1 LCVAGQGH
9 AGQKTGMSL
18 FCPNRL
24 RHGLRLAALGL
35 LLASPWP
42 VQAGEVAGLR
52 TALSAAGAED
62 WAAATAAAEGQV
74 SDDIVEWLRLRSGE
88 GQLGEY
94 EAFLQRRPDWPG
106 LGLLREKGEA
116 AVARSTSAER
126 VLAWFNGGQPE
137 SVEGSFALIRAYTAL
152 GQTDAA
158 RAEAVRA
165 WLALSFTAEQEAAL
179 LEAYPKA
186 LAQVN
191 ETRLDRLLWDGEATE
206 AARMLPRVGADWR
219 KLAEARIALRE
230 ESPGVDA
237 KLKAVPAALS
247 NNPGLAYERFIWRMR
262 KDRYEEAATLIV
274 DSSSSAETLGRPED
288 WAERRALLARRLLRD
303 GDPRMAYRVAA
314 SHHLAGGSDFADL
327 EFIAGF
333 VALRHLGDAQ
343 AGLDH
348 FRRLTAAVSTPIS
361 LARGAYWEGRALDQL
376 GQTDAARAA
385 FARAAQNHTAY
396 YGLLAAERQGMPLD
410 PEILGRQQYPDWQTA
425 SFADSSVL
433 QAAILLQQAG
443 DRALAKRFLLHL
455 AEGLNAQELGQLGDM
470 ALSLDEPH
478 FAVLIGKQA
487 AERGIILPRV
497 YYPVTDLVPD
507 GLAVSRALALSI
519 ARRESE
525 FDPGVVSPAGARG
538 LMQVMP
544 ETARMMATKLG
555 KGFDRARLT
564 SDPAYNAA
572 LGSEYLKQL
581 LEEFGPS
588 IALIASGY
596 NAGPGR
602 PRAWVEQ
609 FGDPRRDDVDV
620 VDWVEMI
627 PFSETRTYV
636 MRVAESVV
644 IYRAKLK
651 GEAGPIDITGELTG

>member
-1 LCVAGQGH
+1 
-9 AGQKTGMSL
+9 MSL

-52 TALSAAGAED
+52 TALAAAGAED

-88 GQLGEY
+88 GQLDEY

-137 SVEGSFALIRAYTAL
+137 TVEGSFALIRAYTAL

-303 GDPRMAYRVAA
+303 GDPRMAYRAAA
-314 SHHLAGGSDFADL
+314 SHHLAGGSDYADL

-361 LARGAYWEGRALDQL
+361 LARGAYWEGRALDKL

-564 SDPAYNAA
+564 SDPAYNAV

-651 GEAGPIDITGELTG
+651 GEAGPIDITGELKG

>member
-1 LCVAGQGH
+1 M
-9 AGQKTGMSL
+9 GMSL

-24 RHGLRLAALGL
+24 RNGLRLAALGL

-52 TALSAAGAED
+52 TALAAAGAED

-137 SVEGSFALIRAYTAL
+137 TVDGSFALIRAYTAL

-158 RAEAVRA
+158 RTEAVRA

-303 GDPRMAYRVAA
+303 GDPRMAYRAAA
-314 SHHLAGGSDFADL
+314 SHHLAGGSDYADL

-361 LARGAYWEGRALDQL
+361 LARGAYWEGRALDKL

-651 GEAGPIDITGELTG
+651 GEAGPIDLTGELKG

>member
-1 LCVAGQGH
+1 
-9 AGQKTGMSL
+9 MSL

-52 TALSAAGAED
+52 TALAAAGAED

-137 SVEGSFALIRAYTAL
+137 TVDGSFALIRAYTAL

-274 DSSSSAETLGRPED
+274 DSSSSAGTLGRPED

-314 SHHLAGGSDFADL
+314 SHHLAGGSDYADL

-396 YGLLAAERQGMPLD
+396 YGLLAAERQGMPLA

-455 AEGLNAQELGQLGDM
+455 AEGLNAQELGQLGEM

-487 AERGIILPRV
+487 AERGIILSRV

-525 FDPGVVSPAGARG
+525 FDPGVISPAGARG

-651 GEAGPIDITGELTG
+651 GEAGPIDLTGELKG

>member
-1 LCVAGQGH
+1 MSPLCPA
-9 AGQKTGMSL
+9 
-18 FCPNRL
+18 RL
-24 RHGLRLAALGL
+24 RHGLRLVALGL
-35 LLASPWP
+35 CLAAPWP
-42 VQAGEVAGLR
+42 VPAGEVAGLR
-52 TALSAAGAED
+52 TALAAAGAED
-62 WAAATAAAEGQV
+62 WAAAMAAAEGQV

-88 GQLGEY
+88 GLLDDY

-106 LGLLREKGEA
+106 LGLLLEKGEA

-126 VLAWFNGGQPE
+126 VLAWFNGTQPE
-137 SVEGSFALIRAYTAL
+137 TAEGSFALIRAHTAL
-152 GQTDAA
+152 GQADAA
-158 RAEAVRA
+158 RTEAVRA
-165 WLALSFTAEQEAAL
+165 WIALSFTADQETAL

-186 LAQVN
+186 LAEVN
-191 ETRLDRLLWDGEATE
+191 ETRLDRLLWEGEVTE
-206 AARMLPRVGADWR
+206 AARMLPRVGAGWR
-219 KLAEARIALRE
+219 KLAEARIALRQDA
-230 ESPGVDA
+230 SGVDSA
-237 KLKAVPAALS
+237 LKAVPAALS
-247 NNPGLAYERFIWRMR
+247 DHPGLVYERFIWRMR
-262 KDRYEEAATLIV
+262 KERYEDAATLIV
-274 DSSSSAETLGRPED
+274 ASSSSAETLGRPED

-314 SHHLAGGSDFADL
+314 SHHLAGGSDYADL

-343 AGLDH
+343 AALDH
-348 FRRLTAAVSTPIS
+348 FRRLSAAVSTPIS
-361 LARGAYWEGRALDQL
+361 LARGTYWEGRALETL
-376 GQTDAARAA
+376 GQTEAAQAA
-385 FARAAQNHTAY
+385 FARAAQNQTAY
-396 YGLLAAERQGMPLD
+396 YGLLAAERLGIPLD
-410 PEILGRQQYPDWQTA
+410 PAILGGQQYPDWRTA
-425 SFADSSVL
+425 SFAGSSVM

-455 AEGLNAQELGQLGDM
+455 AGGLTAQELGQLGDM

-497 YYPVTDLVPD
+497 HFPVTDLVPD

-525 FDPGVVSPAGARG
+525 FDPGVISPAGARG

-544 ETARMMATKLG
+544 ETARMMATRLG

-572 LGSEYLKQL
+572 LGSEYLKVL
-581 LEEFGPS
+581 LDEFGPS
-588 IALIASGY
+588 IALVAAGY

-602 PRAWVEQ
+602 PRAWVEK
-609 FGDPRRDDVDV
+609 FGDPRRADVDV

-644 IYRAKLK
+644 IYRARLS
-651 GEAGPIDITGELTG
+651 GEAGPVDITGELKG